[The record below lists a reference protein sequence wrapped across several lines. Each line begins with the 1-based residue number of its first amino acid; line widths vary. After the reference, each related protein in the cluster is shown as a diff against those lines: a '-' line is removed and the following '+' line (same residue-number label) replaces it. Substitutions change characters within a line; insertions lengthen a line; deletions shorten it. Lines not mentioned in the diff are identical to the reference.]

1 MRTIDDS
8 IIYVTYTA
16 WKVSN
21 YGLFSG
27 PYFPAFGLN
36 TERYSVSLHIQ
47 SECGKI
53 RTRKNSVFGHFSRSD
68 IQGKVS
74 SNHWQW
80 LYIVFPLY
88 FCVSSVEPN
97 VMYQIP
103 KGNWIEYLKT
113 TNKSRVFKT
122 GKCQLSQKSSLLSV
136 LVKVEFIQSGPR
148 VNFTVSKKF
157 WKKRFIYDEDDF
169 FYSFLGNLIKSCL
182 RWNLRTTLIQICWIR
197 CWYSFS
203 LFWIGNS
210 LFWQVWSE
218 NWKLLNLKAVS

>member
-27 PYFPAFGLN
+27 PHFPAFGLN

-74 SNHWQW
+74 SNHSQW

-136 LVKVEFIQSGPR
+136 LIKVEFIQSGPR

-182 RWNLRTTLIQICWIR
+182 RWNLGTTLIQI
-197 CWYSFS
+197 Y
-203 LFWIGNS
+203 
-210 LFWQVWSE
+210 
-218 NWKLLNLKAVS
+218 